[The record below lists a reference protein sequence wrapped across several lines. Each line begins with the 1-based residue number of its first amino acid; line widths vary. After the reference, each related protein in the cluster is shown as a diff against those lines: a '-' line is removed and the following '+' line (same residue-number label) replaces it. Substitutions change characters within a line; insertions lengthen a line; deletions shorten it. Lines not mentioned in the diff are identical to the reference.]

1 MSTSRNTAKAV
12 STTATAVS
20 TTATAVFIN
29 SLRDGAYR
37 QAGATQTIESVAQYC
52 IETVA
57 GFPEAITPEAR
68 DELYGGYRMKF
79 NELKPA
85 KSFAFIDGNYVI
97 LETLG
102 DQDISKVEQVT
113 IGVEFAYS
121 YTNQEFGKLKDEN
134 PALHTI
140 IGRVRNDASTYCSNR
155 LGDLKHAAKRLLN
168 NGKDRERTANK
179 TFGDYVNEWL
189 KDTAP
194 TRLKNAIAR
203 GNNPL
208 GDMERFNN
216 AVIAFKVEWNG

>member
-1 MSTSRNTAKAV
+1 MSKVTTTAKAV
-12 STTATAVS
+12 S
-20 TTATAVFIN
+20 IN

-37 QAGATQTIESVAQYC
+37 QAGATQTIETVAQYC
-52 IETVA
+52 LETVA
-57 GFPEAITPEAR
+57 GFPESISTEAK

-79 NELKPA
+79 SELKPA
-85 KSFAFIDGNYVI
+85 KSFAVVDGNYVI

-102 DQDISKVEQVT
+102 DQDVSKVEQVT

-134 PALHTI
+134 PQLHSLI
-140 IGRVRNDASTYCSNR
+140 KNVRETCSTYCSNR
-155 LGDLKHAAKRLLN
+155 LGDLKRAAKRLLN
-168 NGKDRERTANK
+168 SGKERERTANK

-203 GNNPL
+203 KNNSQS
-208 GDMERFNN
+208 DAERFNR
-216 AVIAFKVEWNG
+216 AVIAFRVEWNG

>member
-1 MSTSRNTAKAV
+1 MTTSRNTAKAV
-12 STTATAVS
+12 STTAIAVS
-20 TTATAVFIN
+20 TTDKVVFIN

-85 KSFAFIDGNYVI
+85 KSFAVVNGNYVI